1 LVKNAVNKLFCLV
14 LQCFDC
20 SVQKTYKTSQT
31 EQQVLD
37 NYAGKQ
43 LSLAAI
49 DVLLT
54 GVLTT

>member
-1 LVKNAVNKLFCLV
+1 M